1 MGNITVKRG
10 RAKNT
15 VLRNF
20 YKRSIKEFSIQET
33 KMIPAHEKK

>member
-1 MGNITVKRG
+1 MGNITVER
-10 RAKNT
+10 RTAKNT

-33 KMIPAHEKK
+33 KMIAAYEKR